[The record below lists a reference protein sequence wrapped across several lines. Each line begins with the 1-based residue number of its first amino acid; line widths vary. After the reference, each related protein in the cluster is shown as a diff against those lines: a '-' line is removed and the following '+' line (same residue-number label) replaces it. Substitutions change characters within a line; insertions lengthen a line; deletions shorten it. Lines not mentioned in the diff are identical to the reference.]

1 MAEQEGKQAL
11 MIQLPWTV
19 PQQPNVQTIVLQQ
32 PAKTHM
38 ELNASTDKT
47 AISSFALSVVIA
59 LIFGAL
65 ATWLAYWYGR
75 KSFELT
81 KQGFNLT
88 LEQIGKSVEQTL
100 NSNRELYQSQKDL
113 QLMQIKSTHRQN
125 WINNIRE
132 LFSEILIVRTK
143 MNIVIANDFSVQ
155 SKEALID
162 YLVEFRK
169 LTHKVTLYLNPLEES
184 SEIIL
189 SDMRK
194 TDSLV
199 TKCFNKDIIDN
210 ELDEL
215 SKILISKT
223 LVQNIQKLLKK
234 EWERVK
240 KGE

>member
-1 MAEQEGKQAL
+1 
-11 MIQLPWTV
+11 
-19 PQQPNVQTIVLQQ
+19 
-32 PAKTHM
+32 
-38 ELNASTDKT
+38 
-47 AISSFALSVVIA
+47 
-59 LIFGAL
+59 
-65 ATWLAYWYGR
+65 
-75 KSFELT
+75 
-81 KQGFNLT
+81 
-88 LEQIGKSVEQTL
+88 
-100 NSNRELYQSQKDL
+100 
-113 QLMQIKSTHRQN
+113 MQIKSTHRQD

>member
-1 MAEQEGKQAL
+1 M
-11 MIQLPWTV
+11 
-19 PQQPNVQTIVLQQ
+19 PQQPFDQTASVVEN
-32 PAKTHM
+32 PNRKM
-38 ELNASTDKT
+38 ELDLNHSTDTT
-47 AISSFALSVVIA
+47 AISSFTLSVIIA
-59 LIFGAL
+59 LILGSF

-113 QLMQIKSTHRQN
+113 QLMQIKSTHRQD

-194 TDSLV
+194 IDSLV

>member
-1 MAEQEGKQAL
+1 MAEQNNNEV

-19 PQQPNVQTIVLQQ
+19 PQQPNIQTIVLQQ

-65 ATWLAYWYGR
+65 ATWLAYWDGR

-113 QLMQIKSTHRQN
+113 QLMQIKSTHRQD

-194 TDSLV
+194 IDSLV